1 MDFLGYLVLGLLIS
15 LWIHEIKD
23 KRELARRQAAFE
35 KWKQ

>member
-1 MDFLGYLVLGLLIS
+1 MTILGYLVLGWFLAIWL
-15 LWIHEIKD
+15 HEIKD